1 MTNEEQK
8 AMLDAMKTDK
18 EGGKRKFWSVDSKFE
33 GTKTIRILPPLSKKG
48 ETRFYFPH
56 KVNWIDR
63 VPYEALD
70 QTVFN
75 PDGTV
80 LHEACDDPVQNYVKK
95 LYRNSERGSDEW
107 KLAGELNAR
116 PRYISRIIVR
126 SPDDR
131 KSETQPVF
139 YEYGPT
145 IYNMLYHIMTE
156 TDFGI
161 IVDPKNGRDYNLTKL
176 GTGRQSKYDTSTPS
190 ANVSPVF
197 NDKEMLRE
205 MFENAMNMDYTNLI
219 QFVSPE
225 EKKDALFSSLGI
237 STKKQTVVEKPAPKP
252 APPVDDEVEEE
263 FNYEPDNETVE
274 DSDDGDS
281 DIDDILNEFTN

>member
-8 AMLDAMKTDK
+8 AMLDAMKQDK
-18 EGGKRKFWSVDSKFE
+18 EGGKRKFWSLDSKFE
-33 GTKTIRILPPLSKKG
+33 GTKTIRILPPLTKKG

-56 KVNWIDR
+56 KVHWIDR

-75 PDGTV
+75 PDGSIM
-80 LHEACDDPVQNYVKK
+80 HEAIDDPVQQYVKK
-95 LYRNSERGSDEW
+95 LYRTAERGTDEW

-126 SPDDR
+126 NPEDR
-131 KSETQPVF
+131 STEVQPVF

-161 IVDPKNGRDYNLTKL
+161 IVDPKNGRDFNLTKV

-190 ANVSPVF
+190 ANVTPVMT
-197 NDKEMLRE
+197 DKDSLKQ
-205 MFENAMNMDYTNLI
+205 MFENAMNMDYTSLI
-219 QFVSPE
+219 QFASAD
-225 EKKDALFSSLGI
+225 EKKDALFSYLGI
-237 STKKQTVVEKPAPKP
+237 SSKKQTSVPDNPVSKP
-252 APPVDDEVEEE
+252 APPVQDEDEDEDVDYNPDDSVDE
-263 FNYEPDNETVE
+263 
-274 DSDDGDS
+274 SDEDS